1 MVLITPKLDIKIDK
15 KYRVKEE
22 ETFRGKRRYVRKEIS
37 GSRKSKSKSKRS
49 LRHAEFLRS
58 EEDRAP
64 TEVDRELDSIKR
76 ERSRVW

>member
-37 GSRKSKSKSKRS
+37 GSRKSKIEIKNRNQSDLFAALGAMRT
-49 LRHAEFLRS
+49 LRVIFDE
-58 EEDRAP
+58 
-64 TEVDRELDSIKR
+64 REL
-76 ERSRVW
+76 